1 MIMSQ
6 KKNEMKQARWQEI
19 CDLRERKPALEE
31 KRAMVEIVAE
41 ENRMMTMDPITIDA
55 LTR

>member
-19 CDLRERKPALEE
+19 RDLKERKPGLEE
-31 KRAMVEIVAE
+31 KRAMVELVAE

-55 LTR
+55 LTK